1 MKIAGSV
8 HNHIHVV
15 LGSCDTGNQ
24 DDGGEMHPLLI
35 IDTRIM

>member
-24 DDGGEMHPLLI
+24 DDGGEMQFSAHY
-35 IDTRIM
+35 

>member
-1 MKIAGSV
+1 MKIAGSA

-24 DDGGEMHPLLI
+24 DDGGDAVLCSLLI
-35 IDTRIM
+35 PG